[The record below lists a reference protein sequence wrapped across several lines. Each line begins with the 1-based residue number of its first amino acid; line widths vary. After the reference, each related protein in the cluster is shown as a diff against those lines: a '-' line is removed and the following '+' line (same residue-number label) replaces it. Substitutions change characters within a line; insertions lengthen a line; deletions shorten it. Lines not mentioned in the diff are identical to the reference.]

1 MKRVF
6 LLAGLLLPLSCAVA
20 QETQEK
26 QLPNE
31 LVLANSVTLQDA
43 DELETTV
50 NFEFLKMPDEKQTT
64 VTTEFAY
71 GLTKRWELD
80 VDVPYEFVKSNH
92 VHTVDGIGDIEA
104 DVRYGV
110 VPVTN
115 QPFAVTAGL
124 GFGIPTGNSARGFG
138 GGRLTLEP
146 FVTASTTWFELF
158 DVELTCGWQR
168 AVTNGGDD
176 PRDDF
181 EYNIAIIRSIGDWD
195 LTLEGNG
202 ESNRDRTLYSVAP
215 GVIWNQSDTLQFAL
229 AIPIGVTH
237 ESADYGIVVSVTLEW
252 EHVAHRSPGKD

>member
-1 MKRVF
+1 MKR
-6 LLAGLLLPLSCAVA
+6 LLLVALFGPALCVVA

-26 QLPNE
+26 QIPNE
-31 LVLANSVTLQDA
+31 LVLGYSVSLQDA

-50 NFEFLKMPDEKQTT
+50 SFEYLKKPDEKQTT

-71 GLTKRWELD
+71 GLTSRWELD

-92 VHTVDGIGDIEA
+92 VHAVDGIGDIEV
-104 DVRYGV
+104 DVRYGA

-124 GFGIPTGNSARGFG
+124 GLGIPTGDSTRDLGE
-138 GGRLTLEP
+138 GRLTVEP

-158 DVELTCGWQR
+158 DVELTCGWRR
-168 AVTNGGDD
+168 AVTNGGDE

-181 EYNIAIIRSIGDWD
+181 EYNIAITRAIGDWY
-195 LTLEGNG
+195 LTLEGDG
-202 ESNRDRTLYSVAP
+202 ESNRNRTLYTVAP
-215 GVIWNQSDTLQFAL
+215 GLIWNQSDTRQFAL

-252 EHVAHRSPGKD
+252 EHVTHRGHDKD